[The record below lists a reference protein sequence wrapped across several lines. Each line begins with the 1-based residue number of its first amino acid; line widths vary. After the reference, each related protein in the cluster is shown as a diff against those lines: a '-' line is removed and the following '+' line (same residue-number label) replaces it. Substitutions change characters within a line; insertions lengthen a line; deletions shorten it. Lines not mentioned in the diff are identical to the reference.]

1 MVEGPLSLVTGA
13 YQCRAENEYGISS
26 SMELLVTGI
35 EVAPEGDVLT
45 LGQPASLSCTS
56 DLRGAAVE
64 WSSLSEDDITPASV
78 TEDSGSSL
86 LQFASVS
93 EDLHDRVYVCHVTT
107 PYGSLEEEHR
117 LTVSGEVMSCGG
129 VRQVMW
135 CGRPLT

>member
-1 MVEGPLSLVTGA
+1 MTSFKLRNVLATIVHIVFPPL
-13 YQCRAENEYGISS
+13 RA
-26 SMELLVTGI
+26 GI
-35 EVAPEGDVLT
+35 EVTPEGDVFT

-64 WSSLSEDDITPASV
+64 WISLSEDDITPASV
-78 TEDSGSSL
+78 TGDGGSSL

-129 VRQVMW
+129 VRAGDVV
-135 CGRPLT
+135 R